1 MKNLFK
7 LMSQLLPNV
16 VAMLGVGS
24 YAATKVVD
32 AIFLGL
38 STVQIIGII
47 ATGGGSIVLG
57 LALLKTLT
65 KKLGKKAAISF

>member
-1 MKNLFK
+1 
-7 LMSQLLPNV
+7 MSQLLPNV